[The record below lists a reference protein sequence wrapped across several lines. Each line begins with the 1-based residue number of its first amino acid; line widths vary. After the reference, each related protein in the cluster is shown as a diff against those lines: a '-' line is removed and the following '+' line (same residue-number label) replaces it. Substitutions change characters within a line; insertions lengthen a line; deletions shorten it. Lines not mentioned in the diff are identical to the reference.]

1 MPTTTA
7 TLNEGFDVL
16 IEYTSDES
24 HIESITVTS
33 AATGECMNKLI
44 EYSSTAWNQ
53 AWNAAE
59 RHMLAQPVTRTAR
72 RAMAANVASMC
83 HDTPYAYGVAA

>member
-24 HIESITVTS
+24 YIESITVTS

-53 AWNAAE
+53 AWSAAE
-59 RHMLAQPVTRTAR
+59 RHMLAQPVTKQAR
-72 RAMAANVASMC
+72 RAIAADMAAMC
-83 HDTPYAYGVAA
+83 ADTPYACGVVA

>member
-1 MPTTTA
+1 MPSTTA

-59 RHMLAQPVTRTAR
+59 RHMLAQPVTKQAR
-72 RAMAANVASMC
+72 RAIAADMAAMC
-83 HDTPYAYGVAA
+83 ADTPYAEGGAP